1 LQESLRWIV
10 EFLDIAPEEVLPFA
24 PTILA
29 HLLPAMASGVE
40 PIRQAAA
47 RVNTSLMDYVVSLS
61 DEGGVSEPT
70 SAGPSKIPTTL
81 LKESNQ
87 DRRESSTNTR
97 GSISGTKESDRRE
110 SEVGCS
116 CSTRKPLERC

>member
-1 LQESLRWIV
+1 MLITLTEEHSLQESLRWIV

-24 PTILA
+24 PKILA

-61 DEGGVSEPT
+61 DEAGTPEST
-70 SAGPSKIPTTL
+70 STGPSKTPTTV
-81 LKESNQ
+81 LKENNPE
-87 DRRESSTNTR
+87 RRDPSTNPRSSVSATR
-97 GSISGTKESDRRE
+97 
-110 SEVGCS
+110 
-116 CSTRKPLERC
+116 